1 MSKPHLTEE
10 QALRAAV
17 AVLLDGVDNHVI
29 ANLFGVNQGRVSEDV
44 QALKWALQN
53 RKTAYK
59 LATGKWIAIEHPGE

>member
-17 AVLLDGVDNHVI
+17 AVIQDGVDNHVV

-44 QALKWALQN
+44 QAIQWALAN

-59 LATGKWIAIEHPGE
+59 LATGKMKAVPVED